1 MLKKKK
7 KKQSERLPREELY
20 AFVYEVA
27 VRPQLQFIFFSKC
40 FENSVSLFEIKRFCG
55 TRTVG
60 FLIDINK
67 VLSSVKWWLIMSE
80 T

>member
-1 MLKKKK
+1 MRIPTASSYK
-7 KKQSERLPREELY
+7 PHNT
-20 AFVYEVA
+20 FVYEVA
-27 VRPQLQFIFFSKC
+27 VRPQLQFIFFSKR

-67 VLSSVKWWLIMSE
+67 VLSSVK
-80 T
+80 